1 MSEADG
7 LVWVWPGRP
16 EVHAEAGPP
25 PPLARP
31 PPGFEVRLGGGC
43 SLQKTIPLSAG
54 HRAIGSAGLKRA
66 PMRLAQE
73 SLRAQPELLLCSAA
87 LPHCRS
93 PANQLVYVCLLAT
106 AGACGAGAGRAR
118 GARPAAGESAGPGEL
133 LSRRI
138 LFNQNSMLATEC
150 RGTRSAGGEPSGGVG
165 CVLCMAATCQAEG
178 CMLAANHKQYQ
189 PNPTSACGAS
199 LQAHAPFTHTTTF
212 AKGWPVPGETL
223 KSNSGSI
230 APCVAVPLTVQCDM

>member
-54 HRAIGSAGLKRA
+54 HRAIGSAGLKLA

-133 LSRRI
+133 HSGRL

-150 RGTRSAGGEPSGGVG
+150 RGTHGLLVKNLLGV
-165 CVLCMAATCQAEG
+165 
-178 CMLAANHKQYQ
+178 LAVCCACLQ
-189 PNPTSACGAS
+189 PARRKGACLLQTTINTNPTPR
-199 LQAHAPFTHTTTF
+199 L
-212 AKGWPVPGETL
+212 L
-223 KSNSGSI
+223 
-230 APCVAVPLTVQCDM
+230 AVPPCRLMRLSRTPPPLPRVGLCQVRR